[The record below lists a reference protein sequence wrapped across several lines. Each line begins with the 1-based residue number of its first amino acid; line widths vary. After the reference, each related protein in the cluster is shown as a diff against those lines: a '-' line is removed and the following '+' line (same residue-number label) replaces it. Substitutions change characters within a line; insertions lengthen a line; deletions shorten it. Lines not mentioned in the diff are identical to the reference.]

1 MVLLDDLEVKFFY
14 VKLPVYNVF
23 DVYVVFCQ
31 WPWPVFILCWL
42 VYLDLVKWNSFE

>member
-31 WPWPVFILCWL
+31 WPWPVFYFMLAGL
-42 VYLDLVKWNSFE
+42 FGFSEMEFF